1 MATFKT
7 KAAIGDGKGKFSI
20 EEIEVAEPQ
29 SDEVLVEMKAAGLCH
44 TDWDS
49 LSWKRPLVLGHEG
62 AGVVKA
68 VGGAIRHVVPGD
80 PVLLNWAIPC
90 GECFQCML
98 GNHSLCETSRPATVF
113 ERTAGHAHPDGTLR
127 GGQPIDRSFN
137 LGTLSGL
144 ALVRGPAVTRIDR
157 NIPFPSA
164 CIVGCGVMTGYGSVV
179 NTARV
184 QAGTSVVVLGVGGVG
199 LNAVQG
205 ARIAGA
211 SQIIAVAR
219 KAHRLETAK
228 KFGATHTI
236 QVQPGD
242 DELIQAAAEARRLT
256 GGRGAD
262 YCFESTANPKLGAAP
277 LAFVRNGGMAVQMSG
292 IEERISFDMR
302 LFEWDKIYINPLY
315 GKCTPGIDF
324 PRIFDLYRQG
334 KLLLDDLVTRT
345 YPLESLGQAFEDML
359 QGKNCKGV
367 ITF

>member
-1 MATFKT
+1 MAYFKT
-7 KAAIGDGKGKFSI
+7 RAAIGDGDGKFSI
-20 EEIEVAEPQ
+20 EEIEVAEPKA
-29 SDEVLVEMKAAGLCH
+29 DEVLVEMKAAGLCH
-44 TDWDS
+44 TDWSS

-68 VGGAIRHVVPGD
+68 VGASIRHVAPGD
-80 PVLLNWAIPC
+80 SVLLNWAIPC
-90 GECFQCML
+90 YGCFQCL
-98 GNHSLCETSRPATVF
+98 RGNHSLCEVSRPATAF
-113 ERTAGHAHPDGTLR
+113 ERTAGQAHLEGILHR
-127 GGQPIDRSFN
+127 GQPVDRSFN

-144 ALVRGPAVTRIDR
+144 ALVRGAAVTPIDR
-157 NIPFPSA
+157 NIPMSSA

-184 QAGTSVVVLGVGGVG
+184 QPGTSVVVLGVGGVG

-228 KFGATHTI
+228 QFGATHTI
-236 QVQPGD
+236 QVQPH
-242 DELIQAAAEARRLT
+242 DEELLQAAAEARALT

-262 YCFESTANPKLGAAP
+262 YCFESTGNPKLGAAP

-292 IEERISFDMR
+292 IEQRISFDMQ
-302 LFEWDKIYINPLY
+302 LFEWDKVYINPLY

-345 YPLESLGQAFEDML
+345 YPLDSLGQAFDDML

-367 ITF
+367 VVF